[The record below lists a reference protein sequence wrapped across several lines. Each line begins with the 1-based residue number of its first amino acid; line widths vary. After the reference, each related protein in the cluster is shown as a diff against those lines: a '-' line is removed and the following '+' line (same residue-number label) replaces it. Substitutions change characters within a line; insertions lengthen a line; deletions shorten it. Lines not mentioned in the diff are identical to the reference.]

1 MKNKIMVNKNNRFE
15 GIDGL
20 KAYAIIGIAIMH
32 VLSNGANYIKFKYF
46 L

>member
-20 KAYAIIGIAIMH
+20 KAYAIIGIAFMH
-32 VLSNGANYIKFKYF
+32 VLTSDIFIICKMLFK
-46 L
+46 